1 MTGSPVIRWQSQV
14 RLLVIYVFF
23 SLFQVRERPTGQ
35 TGSGGDGSESGADWQ
50 HHPQSVCQRSEGE
63 SSLCLLLFPALTISP
78 QSVC

>member
-1 MTGSPVIRWQSQV
+1 MAVAGEVIGD
-14 RLLVIYVFF
+14 LCFF
-23 SLFQVRERPTGQ
+23 SLFQVRERPTGE

-78 QSVC
+78 QSLC